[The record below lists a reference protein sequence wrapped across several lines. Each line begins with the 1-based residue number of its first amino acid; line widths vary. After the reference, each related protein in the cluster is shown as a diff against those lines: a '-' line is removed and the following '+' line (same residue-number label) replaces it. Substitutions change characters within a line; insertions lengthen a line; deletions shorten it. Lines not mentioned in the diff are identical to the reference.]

1 MSDSGFDIYDDESW
15 AVPNVSQDDL
25 SPVPEAW
32 EPETTVEEAPLQ
44 AQTVTS
50 KRLPIAREM
59 RSFLTHSA
67 PSREMS
73 STTSSSLVSRVRS
86 CARTSRP

>member
-32 EPETTVEEAPLQ
+32 EPEITVEEALLRCKPKLM
-44 AQTVTS
+44 TS
-50 KRLPIAREM
+50 KRPTDEPEENEI
-59 RSFLTHSA
+59 RSDPFGL
-67 PSREMS
+67 SRE
-73 STTSSSLVSRVRS
+73 R
-86 CARTSRP
+86 